1 MKRFLTVTATASM
14 ILVST
19 AFSDPASPTG
29 LRLSKP
35 RKTIIREIPVEFRSP
50 TDMDLTSATRWLL
63 DEVAIARAECV
74 KVLPSKP
81 STIKGVFCEEDLEE
95 MLEELTGP

>member
-1 MKRFLTVTATASM
+1 MKRFLTITATASM

-19 AFSDPASPTG
+19 TFSDPASPTG

-35 RKTIIREIPVEFRSP
+35 RKTIIREIPVDYRSP
-50 TDMDLTSATRWLL
+50 TDIDLVYSTRWLL
-63 DEVAIARAECV
+63 VELEQARAECV
-74 KVLPSKP
+74 KVLPSEP
-81 STIKGVFCEEDLEE
+81 STIKGTFCQEDLEE